1 MAALSESRLWKPE
14 SILCALDINKYADTA
29 WPVLNRQTW
38 TSVSFPTL
46 QMMADAQKSMQLLKE
61 HPPSPN
67 VLPPVYAPH
76 WELNPDDSSKCNLCE
91 SKTVGTLVILVWFD
105 APSGGIL
112 SLAKCIGFSFS
123 FPVCF
128 WLYQKKALRKGHGRS
143 SAASSGES
151 QLRLG
156 AGKPLLSH
164 CCSSILGG

>member
-91 SKTVGTLVILVWFD
+91 SKTVGTLVALVWFD
-105 APSGGIL
+105 APSGGFL
-112 SLAKCIGFSFS
+112 SLLLQSALGFPFLFQFVSGCI
-123 FPVCF
+123 
-128 WLYQKKALRKGHGRS
+128 KRKLLGRGTADPQRPAQVS
-143 SAASSGES
+143 LSSGWG
-151 QLRLG
+151 LV
-156 AGKPLLSH
+156 SH
-164 CCSSILGG
+164 C